1 MPILSLRDINLHY
14 EIAGEGD
21 PILFIHGLGS
31 SSGDWAPQVVVFSK
45 THQTITFDVRGHG
58 RSDKPPGPYSVPLF
72 AADTTALMQALGVGP
87 AHVVGLSMGGMIGF
101 QMSIDAPELVRSMTI
116 VNSGPELILR
126 GWKQR
131 LLWLQRQSVVRLF
144 GMRNMG
150 EMLGKRLFPEQAQ
163 NDRRELFVERWAEND
178 KRAYY
183 AAMQGLVGWTVA
195 EHLGK
200 IQCPTLF
207 IAADQDYTPVSLK
220 QHYVEQMPNA
230 ALKLI
235 DESRHFTPVDQ
246 PARFNQALAEFLAG
260 AAGSGPV

>member
-183 AAMQGLVGWTVA
+183 AAMQALVGWTVA

-220 QHYVEQMPNA
+220 QHYAEQMPNA

-235 DESRHFTPVDQ
+235 HESRHFTPVDQ